1 MDPSFLTAQIEGMEW
16 IILLI
21 VIAALFMFGPS
32 KIPELARGF
41 GLAVGEFRRG
51 REQVDAEI
59 RKEFGAVKD
68 DLKVPDVKLEK

>member
-1 MDPSFLTAQIEGMEW
+1 MDVSFLTAQIEGMEW

-41 GLAVGEFRRG
+41 GRAVGEFRRG
-51 REQVDAEI
+51 REQVEAEI
-59 RKEFGAVKD
+59 KKEFSGVKD
-68 DLKVPDVKLEK
+68 DLTVKLEK